1 MKVKHPPSQGATI
14 LVVEDDADVRDSLA
28 EVLEEHGYHVVT
40 ADNGKV
46 GLDKLH
52 EIGKPS
58 LILLDLM
65 MPVMNGEEFLKAV
78 RQDANLASVPVV
90 AVSAW
95 PKEAMRLRGG
105 ARAFVQKPISLKRL
119 LTIVEGLCSAGA
131 H

>member
-1 MKVKHPPSQGATI
+1 MKHPTPSGATI
-14 LVVEDDADVRDSLA
+14 LVVEDDPEIRESLRD
-28 EVLEEHGYHVVT
+28 VLEDRGYQVVT

-52 EIGKPS
+52 QMGKPA

-65 MPVMNGEEFLKAV
+65 MPVMSGEEFLKAV
-78 RQDANLASVPVV
+78 RQDDALATIPVV

>member
-1 MKVKHPPSQGATI
+1 MKHAPPTGATI
-14 LVVEDDADVRDSLA
+14 LVVEDDPEIRETLKD
-28 EVLEEHGYHVVT
+28 VLEDRGYQVVT
-40 ADNGKV
+40 ASNGRV
-46 GLDKLH
+46 GLDKLA

-65 MPVMNGEEFLKAV
+65 MPVMNGEEFLTAV
-78 RQDANLASVPVV
+78 RNDERLASIPVV

-119 LTIVEGLCSAGA
+119 LTIVEGLCTAGA